1 MIEQEILPD
10 LQVRHARL
18 TPVFVIGHGR
28 SGTSVLIKL
37 IRKYLKI
44 NFGTESQ
51 FIIRF
56 YQNLKHYGDLSD
68 KANAARLIKDIAA
81 ERYFKRIKKRFD
93 FDFNPGAAIANY
105 TGKNYAD
112 VLSTVF
118 GQFAEYHGME
128 RWGDKTPEY
137 IYHLPVLHELYPD
150 AQFLHIIR
158 DGRDVALSEFETPFD
173 AKNSF
178 KAAEDWQK
186 KTALVEAFFTRLKPG
201 QHLTIRYEDLLSN
214 PVDVF
219 ASLVSFFGI
228 DDAGNQLI
236 DFIAAHLPY
245 DLKAGNFN
253 KWKSKMS
260 KGQQRRF
267 EKMAGDQL
275 RQFGYSTQFDELRPP
290 TPFEKVFWEA
300 DNEMK
305 KILMSR
311 YWQDSLY
318 RASLRIK
325 SLFTPLQKSRPAS
338 RTTA

>member
-1 MIEQEILPD
+1 MIEQEILHD
-10 LQVRHARL
+10 LQVRHTRL

-56 YQNLKHYGDLSD
+56 YQNLRHYGDLAD
-68 KANAARLIKDIAA
+68 RTNAARLIHDISA
-81 ERYFKRIKKRFD
+81 ERYFKRIKKRFN
-93 FDFNPGAAIANY
+93 FEFNPTAAAAKY
-105 TGKNYAD
+105 SGSNYAD
-112 VLSTVF
+112 VLSAVF
-118 GQFAEYHGME
+118 GQFAEFHGME

-137 IYHLPVLHELYPD
+137 IYHLPVLHQLFPD

-158 DGRDVALSEFETPFD
+158 DGRDVALSEFETPFG

-186 KTALVEAFFTRLKPG
+186 KTALVEAFFTRLQPG
-201 QHLTIRYEDLLSN
+201 QHLTIRYEDLLSA

-219 ASLVSFFGI
+219 ASLIRFFGI
-228 DDAGNQLI
+228 DDSDHRLV
-236 DFIAAHLPY
+236 DFIASHLPS
-245 DLKAGNFN
+245 DLRTGNFN
-253 KWKSKMS
+253 KWKTKMS
-260 KGQQRRF
+260 IGQQRRF
-267 EKMAGDQL
+267 EKMAGGQL
-275 RQFGYSTQFDELRPP
+275 RQFGYP
-290 TPFEKVFWEA
+290 TRFEKTSSPAPFERLFWEA

-311 YWQDSLY
+311 YWQDSWY
-318 RASLRIK
+318 RLTLRFK
-325 SLFTPLQKSRPAS
+325 TLFTPFQKARSADRKMA
-338 RTTA
+338 